1 MALQIPIISSF
12 DDKGISSAIKE
23 FKQLENNTDRV
34 GFVAKKA
41 AQTAAVAFA
50 GLAVAGAGVAAV
62 LGKAAQAAAADQAG
76 QTQLASSIRASTDAT
91 DAQIASLE
99 DFVDETQRATGV
111 ADDNL
116 RPALGRLVRATGDIT
131 KAQDLLNLSLDLSAA
146 TGKEVE
152 TVANA
157 LGKAQEGAFGPISK
171 LGLGYE
177 AAELKAMGFQEVQKL
192 LEERFAGSATA
203 KANTYEGVI
212 ARLGITFGELQEQIG
227 YMVLPM
233 IEELGQAALRVSD
246 AFGKKGWAGGINQ
259 LRTELVGLG
268 TDSAGVQNAFATVY
282 NGFASIYNGIVGAIT
297 PLLAIWKF
305 FTKGDLSYKAQLMPT
320 FEELMRSNPI
330 DTSSSEIRRARGFES
345 FNLPTS
351 TVSPGVASAPSVS
364 ARSAEPPMTP
374 YTNIGATGTG
384 LMESGVPNIAINID
398 AGLISN
404 PITIGQDIIDAIL
417 AAQRAN
423 GTVFAAA

>member
-1 MALQIPIISSF
+1 
-12 DDKGISSAIKE
+12 
-23 FKQLENNTDRV
+23 
-34 GFVAKKA
+34 
-41 AQTAAVAFA
+41 
-50 GLAVAGAGVAAV
+50 
-62 LGKAAQAAAADQAG
+62 
-76 QTQLASSIRASTDAT
+76 
-91 DAQIASLE
+91 
-99 DFVDETQRATGV
+99 
-111 ADDNL
+111 
-116 RPALGRLVRATGDIT
+116 VRATGDIT

-268 TDSAGVQNAFATVY
+268 TDSAGVKNAFATIY
-282 NGFASIYNGIVGAIT
+282 NGFAAIYNGILGAIT
-297 PLLAIWKF
+297 PLLAIWSF
-305 FTKGDLSYKAQLMPT
+305 FTTGNLSDYKVKLMPT
-320 FEELMRSNPI
+320 FDELMKSNPLG
-330 DTSSSEIRRARGFES
+330 TSSAVTSRQAEDMFRLGA
-345 FNLPTS
+345 PTTPTGS
-351 TVSPGVASAPSVS
+351 LAAPSVS
-364 ARSAEPPMTP
+364 ARSAEPPLTP

-384 LMESGVPNIAINID
+384 LMESGLPNISINID